1 MLSGILLHRTH
12 DGLIVP
18 LKYKVKFGLSYS
30 IALQPQRRNS
40 IWNSKKKSAE
50 IPWVNKELSEN

>member
-40 IWNSKKKSAE
+40 I
-50 IPWVNKELSEN
+50 

>member
-12 DGLIVP
+12 DGLIVT

-50 IPWVNKELSEN
+50 TPWVNKELSEN

>member
-40 IWNSKKKSAE
+40 IWSSKKKSAE
-50 IPWVNKELSEN
+50 TPWVNKELSEN